1 MSCAQTHSA
10 TGPAL
15 QAAFMVMSAV
25 GGKLL
30 LFQAASPSVGVGRI
44 KTRDLP
50 ALYGTDRH
58 AASRDPDLC
67 SANIFAELCSLRP
80 VTSQQGCMAMQ
91 RCTCQVN
98 LQEVRSE
105 HSALR
110 EILK

>member
-1 MSCAQTHSA
+1 MGPGDDHASNCITEAPHIPVAKTWIPDVERQRISCAQTYSA

-44 KTRDLP
+44 KNRDLP

-58 AASRDPDLC
+58 AS
-67 SANIFAELCSLRP
+67 
-80 VTSQQGCMAMQ
+80 
-91 RCTCQVN
+91 
-98 LQEVRSE
+98 
-105 HSALR
+105 
-110 EILK
+110 